1 MGDLEVATEELG
13 TLATRLRGLSK
24 DMKDGDGDVEYLR
37 SELGHRT
44 VIDAMDTFH
53 SNWDNNRD
61 YVCSKLD
68 TLADLADQ
76 TASGFDETETDLARQ
91 IREAVEQ

>member
-1 MGDLEVATEELG
+1 MGDLEVATDELG
-13 TLATRLRGLSK
+13 QLATRLRGLSK
-24 DMKDGDGDVEYLR
+24 DMKKTDGNVDYA
-37 SELGHRT
+37 RT
-44 VIDAMDTFH
+44 QLAHSKVVDAMHEFH

-68 TLADLADQ
+68 TLGDMAEQ
-76 TASGFDETETDLARQ
+76 TAEGFDETETDLARQ